1 MTEYDKECLRSTM
14 ERKLNDSVGELVYL
28 LQVNELRSPDT
39 KVHTLTWANDKNGCF
54 LAVNGSAHQMHEHFE
69 EFFRERPEF
78 RRVVQ
83 DVLDN
88 MYKIDNR

>member
-1 MTEYDKECLRSTM
+1 MTEYDRECLRS
-14 ERKLNDSVGELVYL
+14 KLEGNLNNAVKKLVTL

-39 KVHTLTWANDKNGCF
+39 KVHTLTWAKDENGCF
-54 LAVNGSAHQMHEHFE
+54 LAVNGSAHRMREHFE

>member
-1 MTEYDKECLRSTM
+1 MTEYDRECLRSTL
-14 ERKLNDSVGELVYL
+14 EGNLNNAVKELVSL
-28 LQVNELRSPDT
+28 LQINELRSPDT
-39 KVHTLTWANDKNGCF
+39 KVHTLTWAKDENGCF
-54 LAVNGSAHQMHEHFE
+54 LAVNGSAHQMRVHFE

-88 MYKIDNR
+88 MYKIYNR